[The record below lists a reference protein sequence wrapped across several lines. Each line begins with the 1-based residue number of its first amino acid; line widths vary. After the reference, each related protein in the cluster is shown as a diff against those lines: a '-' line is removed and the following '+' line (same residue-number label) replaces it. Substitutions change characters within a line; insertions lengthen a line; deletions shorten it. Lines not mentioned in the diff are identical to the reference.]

1 MNLKHNL
8 QAFGNY
14 KKDLLFLY
22 IFSCLV
28 FFLNEGITV
37 NRRVGR
43 DTLTSRKVSVGSL
56 SYHYNIK
63 FLEMTVSVV
72 QCHINKTE
80 LNSINCQASKIQK
93 KPYILS
99 LYPRVR
105 FSIYD
110 SINGVHKI
118 SLCHFV
124 HFRVIPTQKYF
135 HIDKHTKFI
144 LSQLNN
150 NK

>member
-1 MNLKHNL
+1 MTITKSKPINNL

-28 FFLNEGITV
+28 FFLNERITV
-37 NRRVGR
+37 NRHVGR

-72 QCHINKTE
+72 
-80 LNSINCQASKIQK
+80 
-93 KPYILS
+93 
-99 LYPRVR
+99 
-105 FSIYD
+105 
-110 SINGVHKI
+110 
-118 SLCHFV
+118 
-124 HFRVIPTQKYF
+124 
-135 HIDKHTKFI
+135 
-144 LSQLNN
+144 
-150 NK
+150 